1 MSAGDQHR
9 RVAGIA
15 QLLGE
20 VLQADGGG
28 LVVDVGRE
36 DALAGLGAVGDLLV
50 HCLLEADRLAEPVG
64 RAAVAAAR
72 VGLDC
77 CARQTQSAGL
87 IHRFPPG
94 GWTARRRPSR
104 PGRS

>member
-28 LVVDVGRE
+28 LVVGVGRE
-36 DALAGLGAVGDLLV
+36 DALAGLGAVGELLV
-50 HCLLEADRLAEPVG
+50 H
-64 RAAVAAAR
+64 
-72 VGLDC
+72 
-77 CARQTQSAGL
+77 
-87 IHRFPPG
+87 
-94 GWTARRRPSR
+94 
-104 PGRS
+104 